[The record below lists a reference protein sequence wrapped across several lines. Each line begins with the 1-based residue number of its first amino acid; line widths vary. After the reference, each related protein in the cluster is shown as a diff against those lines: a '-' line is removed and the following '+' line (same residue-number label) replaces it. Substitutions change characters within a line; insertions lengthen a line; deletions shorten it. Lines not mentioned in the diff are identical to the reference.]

1 MMILEALRAAYGD
14 ALLLHYGTAAK
25 PRLAVIDGGPPGV
38 FADALKP
45 RLDEIREERGL
56 DEATPLDIELMMVSH
71 IDEDHIAGLLQ
82 MVRKIKDLRD
92 AKQPVPWRIRRFW
105 LNSFDDVLGNK
116 DAAIGSGASVMTP
129 SSLGDVLQ
137 PEGSLLLA
145 SVGQGR
151 DLRDLLTA
159 LNLGGN
165 PPFNSPPFQG
175 MVLAGHP
182 PIILDNLKLTVVA
195 PSRENL
201 AALQKAWIEKIKP
214 MLQKE
219 KDAAA
224 RIRIASYVDSSV
236 YNLSS
241 IVVLV
246 EAQGDGMKMKRI
258 LLTGDGRGDHTL
270 QGLADAGLLDAKGQI
285 EVDVLKMPHHGSIRD
300 IDVDYLQKIRARH
313 FVFSANGKFSNPDL
327 AALKLLS
334 QARPDDNF
342 TIHLTYPPE
351 DFNAPDVGKA
361 IGAFFAAEKAA
372 GRKYKVEARKTKDLS
387 FRIKLA

>member
-1 MMILEALRAAYGD
+1 MLILEALRAKYGD
-14 ALLLHYGTAAK
+14 ALLLHYGSAEK

-38 FADALKP
+38 YADALKP

-56 DEATPLDIELMMVSH
+56 AEETPLDIDLMMVSH

-92 AKQPVPWRIRRFW
+92 AKEPVPWRIRRFW
-105 LNSFDDVLGNK
+105 LNSFDDILGNQ
-116 DAAIGSGASVMTP
+116 DAAVASTASVMTP

-137 PEGSLLLA
+137 PEGSLVLA

-151 DLRDLLTA
+151 DLRNLLTA

-165 PPFNSPPFQG
+165 APFQG
-175 MVLAGHP
+175 MVLAGHA
-182 PIILDNLKLTVVA
+182 PITLDNVKLTVVA
-195 PSRENL
+195 PSQENL
-201 AALQKAWIEKIKP
+201 AALQEDWDKKIKP
-214 MLQKE
+214 ILKKE
-219 KDAAA
+219 KDAGA
-224 RIRIASYVDSSV
+224 RTQIASYVDSSV

-246 EAQGDGMKMKRI
+246 EAQGKRI

-270 QGLADAGLLDAKGQI
+270 QGLENAGLLDAKGRI

-300 IDVDYLQKIRARH
+300 IDLDYLQKIRARH

-327 AALKLLS
+327 DTLKLLS
-334 QARPDDNF
+334 KARPDDGF
-342 TIHLTYPPE
+342 TIHLTYQ
-351 DFNAPDVGKA
+351 PDAFDVPDIGKA
-361 IGAFFAAEKAA
+361 IGNFFAAEKAA
-372 GRKYKVEARKTKDLS
+372 GRKYKVEARKPEDLS
-387 FRIKLA
+387 FRLELA